1 MDTIVIS
8 DIPVKPWFQLNPNDY
23 TTQWW
28 RSSNIINNNYTQ
40 LYKDEK
46 DILCHFILQ
55 DCNIAG
61 EYWRVST
68 WYENDPNRYSQILF
82 QNEWKFSKSLI
93 DMKEHDIVHLN
104 TNTDIKF
111 KVSLC
116 SFLIQENQINFCK
129 ILERV

>member
-1 MDTIVIS
+1 MDTTIIS

-82 QNEWKFSKSLI
+82 QNEWKFSK
-93 DMKEHDIVHLN
+93 EHDIVHLN

>member
-1 MDTIVIS
+1 MATSI
-8 DIPVKPWFQLNPNDY
+8 KPWSQLNPNDY

-28 RSSNIINNNYTQ
+28 RFSNIIDNNYTQ
-40 LYKDEK
+40 LFKEEK

-68 WYENDPNRYSQILF
+68 WYNDDPNRYAQILF
-82 QNEWKFSKSLI
+82 QNEWTFSKLLI

-104 TNTDIKF
+104 TNTHIKF

-116 SFLIQENQINFCK
+116 SFATQENQIDFCK